1 MRNAEVLAKF
11 FLRLSCANSYTA
23 YPCTNIGHF
32 THSFPV
38 DFFICIRYNNLT
50 IIIII
55 SVKDIVKK
63 FFICYRFF
71 GGVFMSTIGERIK
84 EVRKQQKLN
93 QTKFASELGI
103 SQNHV
108 SNIENGNENPSTTL
122 VKLISI
128 KFNVSEEWIKDGIGT
143 PITDF
148 DIVSDEQLLKSC
160 SGEDLTNIVEAFS
173 YTISLFTK
181 DGLSGEER
189 TAYLSALCD
198 IISLI
203 ETQVFASHSLGN
215 YGKLGKDSYEI
226 QLSYKTESEKRL
238 ILINQ
243 KIREMNNIYL
253 KHLGAATEL

>member
-1 MRNAEVLAKF
+1 
-11 FLRLSCANSYTA
+11 
-23 YPCTNIGHF
+23 
-32 THSFPV
+32 
-38 DFFICIRYNNLT
+38 
-50 IIIII
+50 
-55 SVKDIVKK
+55 
-63 FFICYRFF
+63 
-71 GGVFMSTIGERIK
+71 MSTIGERIK

-148 DIVSDEQLLKSC
+148 DIVSDEGLFSKYNLMRMILEQLLKSC